1 MARIHYSSISHFT
14 AKSQK
19 WGRHI
24 PRTDPYSDF
33 MTTRD
38 AREHHSHAGH
48 TDMNSYHIHHP
59 GNRGPEVARNGQN
72 PLFRHFVISRLSPGN
87 EYARPTVRTHIMT
100 LYARKSEN
108 SGCTI
113 HVKYPLRYAEVWAC
127 TDQKRPHK
135 ARNKKNTQKHDH
147 HLALRPW
154 EENLV
159 PEPGKYFVFY
169 FSSWLPGKIIN
180 TNFSIDSIRPIFS
193 DKRSIFGKKSRISEK
208 RT

>member
-1 MARIHYSSISHFT
+1 MARIRYFVISHFT
-14 AKSQK
+14 AKCQE
-19 WGRHI
+19 WGR
-24 PRTDPYSDF
+24 
-33 MTTRD
+33 
-38 AREHHSHAGH
+38 
-48 TDMNSYHIHHP
+48 
-59 GNRGPEVARNGQN
+59 QN
-72 PLFRHFVISRLSPGN
+72 P
-87 EYARPTVRTHIMT
+87 T
-100 LYARKSEN
+100 LGPFDHTPPARKSEN

-180 TNFSIDSIRPIFS
+180 TNFSIDSIRPIYS

-208 RT
+208 RTSERPRNGEFAHTLLRIIPSSKQIFIST